1 MSGNLRQASEQLMRA
16 SLDARAWV
24 QETAAT
30 APSVANQSH
39 SLVGAA
45 RRAANLGRK
54 LSGAAGRRACVGVF
68 GPSQAGKSYL
78 VSALARRPGGSLIC
92 DFSGTHKDFLR
103 EINPPGDRESTG
115 LVTRFTTSRPAG
127 DPAFPVELRLLSE
140 TDLVKILANA
150 YLSDFDPNNLK
161 ITPPNETT
169 LRAVI
174 AAAEQEAA
182 AAATVA
188 HLDEI
193 VLFDIGEY
201 FERYFSARIDTLRQT
216 GYWDALI
223 RLAGRLPLAGR
234 ARLYA
239 PLWGGIEDLTS
250 L

>member
-1 MSGNLRQASEQLMRA
+1 MIRH
-16 SLDARAWV
+16 
-24 QETAAT
+24 T
-30 APSVANQSH
+30 
-39 SLVGAA
+39 
-45 RRAANLGRK
+45 
-54 LSGAAGRRACVGVF
+54 
-68 GPSQAGKSYL
+68 
-78 VSALARRPGGSLIC
+78 IC
-92 DFSGTHKDFLR
+92 A
-103 EINPPGDRESTG
+103 
-115 LVTRFTTSRPAG
+115 LVTGVQTWALPISSRPAG

-140 TDLVKILANA
+140 TDLIKILANA

-223 RLAGRLPLAGR
+223 RLAGRRSEEHTSELQSLMR
-234 ARLYA
+234 ISYA
-239 PLWGGIEDLTS
+239 VFCLKKKT
-250 L
+250 